1 MQKRELIFD
10 GNEKQVFATD
20 DPHKV
25 IFRYKDVT
33 LAFDSIKRAVL
44 RGKGVLDNKISA
56 ILLGYLN
63 RNGIS
68 THFVELFSERE
79 QICRKIEIIPL
90 EVVVRN
96 RVAGSMA
103 RNLGI
108 PEGTPLHNVVYELKY
123 NNESLGDPLI
133 NEHHAVALGLASY
146 DEVRRMLDVA
156 RRANEIL
163 KPLFARLDIEL
174 VDFKIE
180 FGRASDNGEIIIS
193 DEISPDTSRLWDQRT
208 REPLDKDR
216 FRLDLGNVVAGYEEV
231 YNRLLTLN

>member
-63 RNGIS
+63 KNGIS

-79 QICRKIEIIPL
+79 QLCRKIEIIPL

-108 PEGTPLHNVVYELKY
+108 PEGTPLRNVVYELKY
-123 NNESLGDPLI
+123 NNDDLGDPLI

-156 RRANEIL
+156 RRANELL

-174 VDFKIE
+174 VDFKVE

-231 YNRLLTLN
+231 YKRLLTLN

>member
-63 RNGIS
+63 KNGIS

-79 QICRKIEIIPL
+79 QLCRKIEIIPL

-108 PEGTPLHNVVYELKY
+108 PEGTPLRNVVYELKY
-123 NNESLGDPLI
+123 NNDNLGDPLI

-156 RRANEIL
+156 RRANEL
-163 KPLFARLDIEL
+163 LNPLFARLDIEL
-174 VDFKIE
+174 VDFKVE

-216 FRLDLGNVVAGYEEV
+216 FRMDLGNVVAGYEEV
-231 YNRLLTLN
+231 YRRLLTLN

>member
-1 MQKRELIFD
+1 M
-10 GNEKQVFATD
+10 
-20 DPHKV
+20 
-25 IFRYKDVT
+25 
-33 LAFDSIKRAVL
+33 
-44 RGKGVLDNKISA
+44 
-56 ILLGYLN
+56 
-63 RNGIS
+63 
-68 THFVELFSERE
+68 
-79 QICRKIEIIPL
+79 
-90 EVVVRN
+90 RN